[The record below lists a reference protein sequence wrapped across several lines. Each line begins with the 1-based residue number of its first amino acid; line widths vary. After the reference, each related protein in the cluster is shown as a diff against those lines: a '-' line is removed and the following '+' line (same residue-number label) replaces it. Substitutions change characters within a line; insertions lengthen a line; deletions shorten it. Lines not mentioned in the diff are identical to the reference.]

1 MSAKQA
7 APKYPLAPAN
17 DTKRCLWSD
26 LTVERADGKRVTP
39 VAKRRALEHW
49 AETGGESPKGY
60 LVHLP
65 AGAVVINM
73 DGFWPGD
80 EK

>member
-1 MSAKQA
+1 MSAKPK

-26 LTVERADGKRVTP
+26 LTVTRPDGKRVTP
-39 VAKRRALEHW
+39 AAKRRALEHW

-60 LVHLP
+60 LVNIPTGML
-65 AGAVVINM
+65 VIDM
-73 DGFWPGD
+73 TGFWPGD
-80 EK
+80 ES